1 MIQCVG
7 SREPEHPYCSRVCCT
22 NSVNDAIR
30 IKEKDPSA
38 KVTILYR
45 DIRTFGFNE
54 LYYQKA
60 RDLGVRFIRFDL
72 ESKPEVTT
80 AGGRLQVKV
89 FDRNI
94 RAMVA
99 LPADYLVLAAAFRP
113 SPGLAEVAQV
123 YKLPPDMDGFF
134 LEAHVKLRP
143 LDFSS
148 NGFFLAGMAHAPKFT
163 EEAIAQGRGAAAR
176 ALGVLAKETME
187 ISGAV
192 AYVNPDDCARCLN
205 CLRACPYGVPKFDHE
220 LGRVT
225 IDPASCHGCGN
236 CCATCPAMAIE
247 VKHSKNPQFESLL
260 KAI

>member
-1 MIQCVG
+1 
-7 SREPEHPYCSRVCCT
+7 
-22 NSVNDAIR
+22 
-30 IKEKDPSA
+30 
-38 KVTILYR
+38 
-45 DIRTFGFNE
+45 
-54 LYYQKA
+54 
-60 RDLGVRFIRFDL
+60 
-72 ESKPEVTT
+72 
-80 AGGRLQVKV
+80 
-89 FDRNI
+89 
-94 RAMVA
+94 
-99 LPADYLVLAAAFRP
+99 
-113 SPGLAEVAQV
+113 
-123 YKLPPDMDGFF
+123 MDGFF

-148 NGFFLAGMAHAPKFT
+148 NGFFLAGTAHSPKFT

-176 ALGVLAKETME
+176 ALGVLAKETLE

-205 CLRACPYGVPKFDHE
+205 CLRACPYGVPKFDEE

-247 VKHSKNPQFESLL
+247 VKHSKNQQFESML